1 MGPVDPTRPGPRL
14 PVGTASPP
22 NTGLAR
28 PGVAR
33 TLMGTHHGGAEG
45 CRKAWCPHR
54 LGPLPVSS
62 SGGVGAAPP
71 AGTHEDT
78 GGVERWEW
86 KGWGTVAATVAGMG
100 AHHGGG
106 GWKWEGRPGEDLWGD
121 KERGGRGVPRRP
133 QAPPPSPE
141 GPRGLGG
148 NHLEN
153 IPERS
158 DKAPTFNVEHLCQ
171 VKITFFKK
179 YK

>member
-1 MGPVDPTRPGPRL
+1 MDPVDPTRPGPHL
-14 PVGTASPP
+14 PVGMASPP

-28 PGVAR
+28 PGVAG

-45 CRKAWCPHR
+45 CREGWAPF
-54 LGPLPVSS
+54 LFPLQVWVQPTRRDTRGHWW
-62 SGGVGAAPP
+62 GG
-71 AGTHEDT
+71 
-78 GGVERWEW
+78 RWEW
-86 KGWGTVAATVAGMG
+86 QGWGTVAATVAGMG

-106 GWKWEGRPGEDLWGD
+106 DW
-121 KERGGRGVPRRP
+121 RGPVGGQGTWWAGVPRRP
-133 QAPPPSPE
+133 QAPPPPPE

-171 VKITFFKK
+171 AKITFFKK